1 MKTKLVLV
9 WYNRLMI
16 KSMLKMINYFKIISK
31 IMVMVRLMYTV
42 KAIITKCRKL
52 NIIITKFQLS
62 LLYLKNIIEIVK
74 SFKLL
79 HILIFFI

>member
-1 MKTKLVLV
+1 
-9 WYNRLMI
+9 MI

-31 IMVMVRLMYTV
+31 IMFMVRLMYTV

-74 SFKLL
+74 SFKAFTY
-79 HILIFFI
+79 INIFYIIFFPY